1 MSYYYTGPL
10 SIKFLSNWKKFA
22 DDDDTEPSVM
32 IRNCLDILK
41 RTVEEDDLSIH
52 SDEINIA
59 FVGKNKPFSA
69 LDNEL
74 ISQAIDS
81 NDYSMIRNYFKPSSL
96 SLLSSSSLV

>member
-1 MSYYYTGPL
+1 MLYYTGPL

-22 DDDDTEPSVM
+22 DNDDTDPSVM

-74 ISQAIDS
+74 VSQAIDN
-81 NDYSMIRNYFKPSSL
+81 NDYSMIKTFFNPSL
-96 SLLSSSSLV
+96 SLLSSSSLI

>member
-1 MSYYYTGPL
+1 MLYYTGPL

-22 DDDDTEPSVM
+22 DDDETDPSVM

-69 LDNEL
+69 LESEL
-74 ISQAIDS
+74 VSQAIDN
-81 NDYSMIRNYFKPSSL
+81 NDYSMIKTFFNPSL
-96 SLLSSSSLV
+96 SLLGSSSLI

>member
-1 MSYYYTGPL
+1 MLYYTGPL

-22 DDDDTEPSVM
+22 DDDETDPSVM

-69 LDNEL
+69 LDNEFV
-74 ISQAIDS
+74 SQAIDN
-81 NDYSMIRNYFKPSSL
+81 NDYSMMKTFFNPSL
-96 SLLSSSSLV
+96 SLLSSSSVI

>member
-1 MSYYYTGPL
+1 MLYYTGPL

-22 DDDDTEPSVM
+22 DDDETDPSVM

-74 ISQAIDS
+74 VSQAIDN
-81 NDYSMIRNYFKPSSL
+81 NDYSMIKSFFNPSL
-96 SLLSSSSLV
+96 SLLSSSSVI

>member
-1 MSYYYTGPL
+1 MLYYTGPL

-22 DDDDTEPSVM
+22 DDDETDPSVM

-74 ISQAIDS
+74 VSQAIDN
-81 NDYSMIRNYFKPSSL
+81 NDYSMIKTFFNPSL
-96 SLLSSSSLV
+96 SLLSSSSVI

>member
-1 MSYYYTGPL
+1 MLYYTGPL

-22 DDDDTEPSVM
+22 DDDETDPSVM

-69 LDNEL
+69 LESEL
-74 ISQAIDS
+74 VSQAIDN
-81 NDYSMIRNYFKPSSL
+81 NDYSTIRTFFNPSL
-96 SLLSSSSLV
+96 SLLSSSSVI